1 MNPIPSATPYV
12 TCMSPAP
19 YLMLW
24 QFRTWTGNIG
34 LLVVGCWFHDSVGTY
49 WSMKLLYEFDVTP
62 SMKCGVTP
70 NRAQNYCLSTCL
82 FQALWHVWHI
92 PFPLSCLA
100 PLVLRGQTLAHFFFL
115 RMSISVCVR
124 VHALRTSGLFH
135 CGLTRVHRDPVQEA
149 GSSYEI
155 SLPWSVCYANR
166 VLETGTDL
174 EKEVTMSEPSLEQAM
189 P

>member
-1 MNPIPSATPYV
+1 MIRWGHIEVWNCCMN
-12 TCMSPAP
+12 
-19 YLMLW
+19 LM
-24 QFRTWTGNIG
+24 
-34 LLVVGCWFHDSVGTY
+34 
-49 WSMKLLYEFDVTP
+49 
-62 SMKCGVTP
+62 
-70 NRAQNYCLSTCL
+70 
-82 FQALWHVWHI
+82 WHQVWNVVWHQTGLKI
-92 PFPLSCLA
+92 IACLPACSRHCDMSDIFRSPCLVLLLLSCVGRRW
-100 PLVLRGQTLAHFFFL
+100 PIFFFL